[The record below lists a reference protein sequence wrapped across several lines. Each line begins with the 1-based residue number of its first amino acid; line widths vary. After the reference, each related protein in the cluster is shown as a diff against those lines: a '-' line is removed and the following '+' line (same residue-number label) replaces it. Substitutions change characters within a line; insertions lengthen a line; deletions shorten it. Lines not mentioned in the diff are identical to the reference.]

1 MVNNIIKK
9 KEEGIVIKKF
19 YFNFNG
25 FGSEG
30 FPFWSDK
37 IRKTAMNKKKRKK
50 SSVISGKK
58 LKET

>member
-19 YFNFNG
+19 NFNFNG

-37 IRKTAMNKKKRKK
+37 IRKTAMNKKKKK
-50 SSVISGKK
+50 QVVWYLGKN
-58 LKET
+58 

>member
-19 YFNFNG
+19 NFNFNG

-37 IRKTAMNKKKRKK
+37 IRKTAMNKKKKT

>member
-19 YFNFNG
+19 NFNFNG

-37 IRKTAMNKKKRKK
+37 IRKTAMNKKKKK
-50 SSVISGKK
+50 KVV
-58 LKET
+58 